1 MHGAADCQQLMEEI
15 FFAFGLL
22 GWLIILECTMQCTPQ
37 AVMTSPQVN
46 VCSPLMLTDVCW
58 DVNDSFFNSF
68 FFFFF
73 FGDAFPNSLF
83 FILPDLHPTARPH
96 TTKVIRE
103 TQAGNGPRWLT
114 CIVQVYS
121 ESSSSLT
128 VQLHSLS
135 RLLMLL
141 LISRLSIFSVVCVRD
156 RSGAHTYKFGSAVTL
171 TTPLPLL
178 SGPTPGQRQRVCGA
192 AAAVVHRLFH
202 PHVSA
207 GGGGGWCVSSLGA
220 RGFLENSAT
229 ACTAAASLVRL
240 DCHPSPHLPPSL
252 VSSPL
257 PCRSNAAGRA
267 EEESGE
273 SASQRS
279 CERGA
284 AFIEGT
290 SGDDI
295 PIGCCSSWLQPHG
308 WE

>member
-1 MHGAADCQQLMEEI
+1 MHAWSCRLTAAYGGDFLC
-15 FFAFGLL
+15 FGLL
-22 GWLIILECTMQCTPQ
+22 GWLITLECATQCTPG
-37 AVMTSPQVN
+37 AVMTSSQVN

-58 DVNDSFFNSF
+58 DVNDSFFNLF
-68 FFFFF
+68 FFFSIY
-73 FGDAFPNSLF
+73 FGDAFPNPPFNF
-83 FILPDLHPTARPH
+83 FLPALHPTARPH

-141 LISRLSIFSVVCVRD
+141 LISRLSIFSVVCVRE
-156 RSGAHTYKFGSAVTL
+156 RSGAHAYKSGSAVTL

-202 PHVSA
+202 PRVSA
-207 GGGGGWCVSSLGA
+207 GRGA
-220 RGFLENSAT
+220 GAGAFLHWGRGFFFFLENSAT
-229 ACTAAASLVRL
+229 ACAAAPSLVRL
-240 DCHPSPHLPPSL
+240 GCHPSPHLPPPL

-267 EEESGE
+267 EGGWMASPPANGAVSEVLP
-273 SASQRS
+273 SQRGRA
-279 CERGA
+279 ETTFR
-284 AFIEGT
+284 
-290 SGDDI
+290 
-295 PIGCCSSWLQPHG
+295 
-308 WE
+308 